1 MSASDSILNCDQR
14 NALAALSISHP
25 NHCMGKFFLTR
36 EAWCQDAMTR
46 AAQLELA
53 GRSPLRILDVGCG
66 VPYFLAAAR
75 HLGHAVTGLDVP
87 DNVMQESARI
97 MGLTYTEHVIREDTE
112 LPRLAVYDLVTMFGV
127 NLRRAD
133 GQWWQWEDWRSL
145 VKELLE
151 HVDAGGRL
159 VIQPNTGPH
168 CSELLLDESR
178 WQAEQLP
185 AAVRVDGIW
194 LLFTKEDVAESI
206 EWAKAHCGME

>member
-1 MSASDSILNCDQR
+1 MSASDSLLTCDQR
-14 NALAALSISHP
+14 NALAALSLSHP

-36 EAWCQDAMTR
+36 EEWCQDAMRR
-46 AAQLELA
+46 ANALGLSRGYQA
-53 GRSPLRILDVGCG
+53 KPLRILDVGCG

-75 HLGHAVTGLDVP
+75 HLGHEVTGLDVP

-97 MGLTYTEHVIREDTE
+97 MGLTYTEHVIREDAE
-112 LPRLAVYDLVTMFGV
+112 LPRLAVYDLITMFGV

-168 CSELLLDESR
+168 CSELLLDEAR

-185 AAVRVDGIW
+185 VVVSVDGLW
-194 LLFTKEDVAESI
+194 VVFLKE
-206 EWAKAHCGME
+206 